1 MRKILLSTS
10 AFIALATAG
19 GDIVEITPTTSY
31 ENSDTLMS
39 NMDELRERVS
49 ALESERDNLKA
60 KIDSIKTQ
68 TTTKETETKP
78 KESNSKN
85 SDLSKKITDLEKK
98 IKKLNKKINKVRA
111 HDAFDNIKFSTDFR
125 TTVDNI
131 NYKYNDYSF
140 KGQDWSGKEK
150 SNDALI
156 TSRLFLN
163 MKSSPNDKVS
173 FQGQLAGYYIWGAHL
188 VGDED
193 PAFKSWSAS
202 SKASDT
208 LLRVR
213 KAYFI
218 YSDEDLP
225 YSFSIGR
232 RPSSDGFLINH
243 RENLKEAGS
252 PLAHI
257 TNMEVDAGMVK
268 LNSDKLIE
276 GSYLK
281 LIYGR
286 AHAGGMETLYDSKG
300 YRPYAQDGGDV
311 NENVDFFV
319 ALASLFNNGQYN
331 LMAEH
336 AVIFN
341 TKGARVGT
349 PIGKELPDGSGVNK
363 SLDAGTAQLSALSL
377 QVDGIGD
384 EINDFLDETIFFIS
398 LAQSLY
404 QPDNGKELLGSTDDK
419 TGQSYWVGFTI
430 PDMITNDGRFG
441 MEYNHGSKYWTPMTW
456 AEDSPTGSKIAVR
469 GDAYE
474 AYWNF
479 YLMGEKNLPAQIRY
493 THLQHDYTP
502 NIRCS
507 GWVAP
512 QDVDIESDDIRFS
525 VSYKY

>member
-1 MRKILLSTS
+1 MKKILLSTGVVLTLS
-10 AFIALATAG
+10 IAG
-19 GDIVEITPTTSY
+19 GDIGGVTNFEQSDITMSEI
-31 ENSDTLMS
+31 EALK
-39 NMDELRERVS
+39 ERIT
-49 ALESERDNLKA
+49 ALEAQKA
-60 KIDSIKTQ
+60 QTKDIKKDDS
-68 TTTKETETKP
+68 
-78 KESNSKN
+78 S
-85 SDLSKKITDLEKK
+85 SKKITDLEKK
-98 IKKLNKKINKVRA
+98 IKRLNKKLNKVKA
-111 HDAFDNIKFSTDFR
+111 HDAFDNIKFSTNFR

-140 KGQDWSGKEK
+140 KGKSWSGTEA

-156 TSRLFLN
+156 TSRLILG
-163 MKSSPNDKVS
+163 MKSSPNDKLS
-173 FQGQLAGYYIWGAHL
+173 FQGELAAYYIWGAHL
-188 VGDED
+188 FGDED
-193 PAFKSWSAS
+193 PSYKSWSAS
-202 SKASDT
+202 SKPSDT

-213 KAYFI
+213 RAYFV
-218 YSDEDLP
+218 YSDDDLP

-243 RENLKEAGS
+243 RENEPDPAS

-257 TNMEVDAGMVK
+257 TNMEVDAGMIK
-268 LNSDKLIE
+268 LKSDNLVQ

-281 LIYGR
+281 LVYGK
-286 AHAGGMETLYDSKG
+286 AHAGGMETLYDVKG
-300 YRPYAQDGGDV
+300 YKPYAQEDGDV

-319 ALASLFNNGQYN
+319 AVASLYNDGQYN
-331 LMAEH
+331 LMGQH
-336 AVIFN
+336 AVIFD

-349 PIGKELPDGSGVNK
+349 KIGADLPDGSGKNK

-384 EINDFLDETIFFIS
+384 EINDFLDETIFFAS
-398 LAQSLY
+398 VAQSLY

-419 TGQSYWVGFTI
+419 TGKSYWVGVTI
-430 PDMITNDGRFG
+430 PDMVTNDGRFG
-441 MEYNHGSKYWTPMTW
+441 FEFNHGSKYWTPMTW
-456 AEDSPTGSKIAVR
+456 AEDSAIGSKIAVR

-479 YLMGEKNLPAQIRY
+479 NFLGQKNLPAQIRY

-512 QDVDIESDDIRFS
+512 QKVDIEADDIRFS
-525 VSYKY
+525 ISYKY

>member
-1 MRKILLSTS
+1 MKKILLSTS
-10 AFIALATAG
+10 AILTLATAG
-19 GDIVEITPTTSY
+19 GDIIDVNTNTNY
-31 ENSDTLMS
+31 EASDNIMS
-39 NMDELRERVS
+39 TISELQERVS
-49 ALESERDNLKA
+49 ALESQKNAIENRSATDNENKTAKA
-60 KIDSIKTQ
+60 DKKSED
-68 TTTKETETKP
+68 E
-78 KESNSKN
+78 
-85 SDLSKKITDLEKK
+85 LSKKISKLEKK
-98 IKKLNKKINKVRA
+98 IKQLNKKINKVKA

-125 TTVDNI
+125 TSIDNI
-131 NYKYNDYSF
+131 NYDYNKYSY
-140 KGQDWSGKEK
+140 KGKDLSGTEA

-163 MKSSPNDKVS
+163 MKSSPNDKIS
-173 FQGQLAGYYIWGAHL
+173 FQGQLAAYYIWGAHL
-188 VGDED
+188 MGDHD

-208 LLRVR
+208 LMRVR
-213 KAYFI
+213 KAYFV
-218 YSDEDLP
+218 YSDDELP
-225 YSFSIGR
+225 YSFSVGR

-257 TNMEVDAGMVK
+257 TNMEVDAAMVK
-268 LNSDKLIE
+268 LNSDKLME

-319 ALASLFNNGQYN
+319 ALASLYNDGQYN

-349 PIGKELPDGSGVNK
+349 PIGKELPDGSGLNK
-363 SLDAGTAQLSALSL
+363 SLDAGTAQLSAISL
-377 QVDGIGD
+377 QVDGVGD
-384 EINDFLDETIFFIS
+384 EINDFLDDTTLFAS
-398 LAQSLY
+398 VAQSLY
-404 QPDNGKELLGSTDDK
+404 QPDNGKELLGSTDDE
-419 TGQSYWVGFTI
+419 TGRSYWIGVTV
-430 PDMITNDGRFG
+430 PDMITDDGRFG
-441 MEYNHGSKYWTPMTW
+441 LEFNHGSKYWTPMTW

-479 YLMGEKNLPAQIRY
+479 FLMGEKSLPAQIRY
-493 THLQHDYTP
+493 THIQHDYTP

-512 QDVDIESDDIRFS
+512 KPVDIESDDIRFS

>member
-10 AFIALATAG
+10 AILSLASAG
-19 GDIVEITPTTSY
+19 GEFVEVATTTTSY
-31 ENSDTLMS
+31 ENGDVIMS
-39 NMDELRERVS
+39 NIDELKERVS
-49 ALESERDNLKA
+49 ALESQGSRVVEVTKA
-60 KIDSIKTQ
+60 PAQNNSGQNNTDDKTA
-68 TTTKETETKP
+68 
-78 KESNSKN
+78 
-85 SDLSKKITDLEKK
+85 KKISDLEKK
-98 IKKLNKKINKVRA
+98 IKQLNKKINKVRA

-125 TTVDNI
+125 NSVDNI
-131 NYKYNDYSF
+131 NYEYNSYRY
-140 KGQDWSGKEK
+140 KGQDLSGTEA
-150 SNDALI
+150 SNDALF
-156 TSRLFLN
+156 TSRLYLN
-163 MKSSPNDKVS
+163 MKSSPNDKIS
-173 FQGQLAGYYIWGAHL
+173 FQGQLAAYYIWGAHPFA
-188 VGDED
+188 DAD
-193 PAFKSWSAS
+193 PSFKSWSAS

-208 LLRVR
+208 LFRVR

-218 YSDEDLP
+218 YSDDELP

-232 RPSSDGFLINH
+232 RPATDGFLINH
-243 RENLKEAGS
+243 RENEKDAGS

-268 LNSDKLIE
+268 INTDKFME

-286 AHAGGMETLYDSKG
+286 AHAGGMESLYDAKG
-300 YRPYAQDGGDV
+300 YRPYAQDDGDV

-319 ALASLFNNGQYN
+319 ALASLYNDGQYK

-336 AVIFN
+336 AIVFN

-349 PIGKELPDGSGVNK
+349 PIGAELPDGSGLNK
-363 SLDAGTAQLSALSL
+363 SLDAGTAQLSAISL
-377 QVDGIGD
+377 QVDGVGD
-384 EINDFLDETIFFIS
+384 EISDFLDETVLFASI
-398 LAQSLY
+398 AQSLY
-404 QPDNGKELLGSTDDK
+404 QPDSGKELLGSTDDE
-419 TGQSYWVGFTI
+419 TGTSYWVGMTI
-430 PDMITNDGRFG
+430 PDMVTNDGRFG
-441 MEYNHGSKYWTPMTW
+441 LEFNHGSKYWTPMTW

-479 YLMGEKNLPAQIRY
+479 YLMGEKSLPAQIRY
-493 THLQHDYTP
+493 THIQHDYTP

-512 QDVDIESDDIRFS
+512 QSVDIESDDIRFS

>member
-1 MRKILLSTS
+1 MKKILLSTVAITS
-10 AFIALATAG
+10 IALSG
-19 GDIVEITPTTSY
+19 GNIGGVTSF
-31 ENSDTLMS
+31 ENSDTTMS
-39 NMDELRERVS
+39 EIEALKARIT
-49 ALESERDNLKA
+49 ALENEK
-60 KIDSIKTQ
+60 
-68 TTTKETETKP
+68 KETP
-78 KESNSKN
+78 KKEKS
-85 SDLSKKITDLEKK
+85 SDIEKLEKK
-98 IKKLNKKINKVRA
+98 IKKLNKKLNKVKA

-131 NYKYNDYSF
+131 NYKYNDYKY
-140 KGQDWSGKEK
+140 KGTNLSGTEA

-156 TSRLFLN
+156 TSRLMLN
-163 MKSSPNDKVS
+163 MKSSPNDRLS
-173 FQGQLAGYYIWGAHL
+173 FQGQIAAYYIWGAHL
-188 VGDED
+188 VADED
-193 PAFKSWSAS
+193 PSFKTWSAS

-213 KAYFI
+213 KAYFV
-218 YSDEDLP
+218 YSDDDLP

-243 RENLKEAGS
+243 RENIKDAGS

-268 LNSDKLIE
+268 LNSDKLVE

-286 AHAGGMETLYDSKG
+286 AHSGGMDTLYDAKG
-300 YRPYAQDGGDV
+300 YRPYAQDDGDI

-319 ALASLFNNGQYN
+319 ALASLYNDGQYN
-331 LMAEH
+331 LMGEH

-341 TKGARVGT
+341 TKGARAGM
-349 PIGKELPDGSGVNK
+349 PIGANLPGGGKNK
-363 SLDAGTAQLSALSL
+363 SLDAGTAQLTALSL

-384 EINDFLDETIFFIS
+384 EISDFLDNTVAFAS
-398 LAQSLY
+398 VARSAY
-404 QPDNGKELLGSTDDK
+404 NPDDGKELLGSTDERR
-419 TGQSYWVGFTI
+419 GYSYWVGVKI
-430 PDMITNDGRFG
+430 PDMITDEGKFG
-441 MEYNHGSKYWTPMTW
+441 FEYNHGTQYWTPMTW
-456 AEDSPTGSKIAVR
+456 AEDTAIGSKIAVR

-479 YLMGEKNLPAQIRY
+479 NLMGEKNLPAQIRY
-493 THLQHDYTP
+493 THVQHDYTP

-507 GWVAP
+507 GWVKP
-512 QDVDIESDDIRFS
+512 VDVDIESDDIRFS